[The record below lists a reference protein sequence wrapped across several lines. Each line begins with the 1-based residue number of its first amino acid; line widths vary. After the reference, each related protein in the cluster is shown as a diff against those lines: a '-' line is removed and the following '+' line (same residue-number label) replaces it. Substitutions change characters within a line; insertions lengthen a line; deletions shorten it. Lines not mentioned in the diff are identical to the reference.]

1 MQRRIA
7 KDRVELS
14 IVLLEL
20 FRNLKSLRVANE
32 RVFNSVRFGLFDLC
46 DKSPSVSCF
55 SMMLK
60 HNMPCSR
67 CNPPLQP
74 GLLSVA

>member
-1 MQRRIA
+1 VQRRIA
-7 KDRVELS
+7 EDRVELS
-14 IVLLEL
+14 NVLLEL

-46 DKSPSVSCF
+46 DESLSVSCL
-55 SMMLK
+55 SMVLK

-67 CNPPLQP
+67 CDPPLQL